1 MISQHDRK
9 TSFVSFHRSPIRA
22 AGDLF
27 AVRRMRCGEH
37 RRSRRGQGARL
48 GSADV
53 RRTRRTRQARAFCS
67 PFPKGPFR
75 VRDGRSQTRLSRTG
89 RQAAIPRRGGEAH
102 PRATRRHTVGAI
114 PREGGRSFITR
125 LIGEKGLGYFARG
138 GRSSPTDAPPRTPKL
153 FRPPGGRNRLS
164 VLCLDRERAFPN
176 AGRAKPTHTARHL
189 LASSRRTPLIAY
201 GRSRGGGCFAG
212 CVHDTPRAGR
222 AKSSP
227 EQKRSV
233 SQKVPHARRAQTA
246 WPRFGEIRRGSEHV
260 GLEARQGIRPGERE
274 PRSER
279 AGRIIGTL
287 ALLRVGAPEGAWPDG
302 ARPDRDAGC
311 GCGGKERRGWVSS
324 PAPSPSGRDGRL

>member
-138 GRSSPTDAPPRTPKL
+138 GEAPRPTRRHGPPSFSARRAAGIG
-153 FRPPGGRNRLS
+153 FS

-246 WPRFGEIRRGSEHV
+246 WPAVSARFDEDRSMWVSRRDRASGRENVS
-260 GLEARQGIRPGERE
+260 LEASE
-274 PRSER
+274 PVGSS
-279 AGRIIGTL
+279 GR
-287 ALLRVGAPEGAWPDG
+287 
-302 ARPDRDAGC
+302 
-311 GCGGKERRGWVSS
+311 
-324 PAPSPSGRDGRL
+324 SPSCGWGRLKALGPTGRGPTGTPDAVAEGRSVVGG